1 MSEKYG
7 IKVNGV
13 ELFTFSTLANM
24 GSVYDNIQRRV
35 PDVSVDLVMPD
46 GETLVNPT
54 FPEALAF
61 LEAKGFTVLD
71 KSGNPPAE
79 PVKVAPVRKVTA
91 RTRAT
96 AAKAPATRSAPRKKV
111 AAARK

>member
-7 IKVNGV
+7 IKINGV

-24 GSVYDNIQRRV
+24 GSVHDSIKRRV
-35 PDVSVDLVMPD
+35 PDATVDLVMPD

-54 FPEALAF
+54 FPEALEF
-61 LEAKGFTVLD
+61 LARKGFTVLD
-71 KSGNPPAE
+71 KSGKPPAE
-79 PVKVAPVRKVTA
+79 PEKPVRKVTA
-91 RTRAT
+91 RTRTT
-96 AAKAPATRSAPRKKV
+96 AAKPPAPRATRNKV